1 MLFLL
6 TAPLAMANQW
16 AGQSIQICDDGAE
29 FAPLTYY
36 KRDGGDKTK
45 ELIGSTVE
53 LIDLIFR
60 KHNIRYQITLLPW
73 KRCLHEVKYG
83 KNFQLILNAVHT
95 KERAENYLLTQPH
108 FDSKKHYFYSKSK
121 YPQGITINTNRD
133 FEQYSLGGVR
143 GYAQTV
149 FGVEDGQVEFYTHS
163 YGNLIEMMYLNRF
176 DVFLAGE
183 ELYFWLRL
191 TRPDLAVNNKLGY
204 GAINYLPDT
213 DYHMLISKGYSK
225 AEELKELIDR
235 ELDLM
240 RESGQLQ
247 GLKEKY
253 FH

>member
-1 MLFLL
+1 MA
-6 TAPLAMANQW
+6 TPLAIAEQW
-16 AGQSIQICDDGAE
+16 AEQSIQICDDGAE
-29 FAPLTYY
+29 FPPLIYY

-53 LIDLIFR
+53 LIDLIFS

-95 KERAENYLLTQPH
+95 VERAQNYLLTERH

-121 YPQGITINTNRD
+121 YPQGIIINTNRD
-133 FEQYSLGGVR
+133 FEQYSLGAVR

-149 FGVEDGQVEFYTHS
+149 FGVEDGQIEFYTHS
-163 YGNLIEMMYLNRF
+163 YGNLIEMMYRDRF

-183 ELYFWLRL
+183 ELYFWLLL

-204 GAINYLPDT
+204 GAIDYLPDT
-213 DYHMLISKGYSK
+213 DYHMLISKSYSK
-225 AEELKELIDR
+225 ADELKKLIDR
-235 ELDLM
+235 ELELM
-240 RESGQLQ
+240 RENGQLQ